1 MGHQPN
7 VHYIFL
13 VSQEPVRHQK
23 RCRSPSS
30 QSESLQRGWTPFP
43 ARFYGGRSARCLD
56 LRNLALGEAAVLLD
70 VRDAFDP
77 VSASQNGVVLSQ
89 LLWVRPGGGASATS
103 TRRRFA
109 TLDQVLMAADLL
121 LQSGGFGL
129 VVLDLASLSLR
140 PTCPVTG
147 DIITTRLKDMAPEV
161 TSADV
166 DGETAV
172 QLSRYKTIGDLIRRQ
187 VNGHLAGK
195 CHVLTSN
202 WSALLDKKFGADNN
216 EEEKRARLE
225 KAAALNELGE
235 ARFSILAGPAGAGKT
250 SVLGIF
256 CAQKEIQGT
265 GLLLLAPTGK
275 ARVRMQELAKSSGA
289 KAQTIAQFLNQHGRY
304 DGASGRYIMTGG
316 PQETAFGTVIV
327 DEASM
332 LTEDML
338 GALFDALQGV
348 KRFVFV
354 GDRAQLPP
362 IGAGRPFVDIIA
374 KLRPADCES
383 RFPRVTSGYA
393 ELTIEDDR
401 SEPIAQTCGL
411 LVGSATRRL
420 RRAKTTSSANK
431 TIRSRE
437 SSLWNGPVQKISS
450 SS

>member
-1 MGHQPN
+1 MSVPAPIWHRFFRFTYSAIQCSGPLTPRPLHLSGIP
-7 VHYIFL
+7 
-13 VSQEPVRHQK
+13 RA
-23 RCRSPSS
+23 CSPPKAMSVTLIAIRIAAAWLDTLS
-30 QSESLQRGWTPFP
+30 RTI
-43 ARFYGGRSARCLD
+43 YGGRSARCLD

-147 DIITTRLKDMAPEV
+147 DIITARLKDMAPEV

-187 VNGHLAGK
+187 VNGRLAGK

-225 KAAALNELGE
+225 KAAAL
-235 ARFSILAGPAGAGKT
+235 T
-250 SVLGIF
+250 
-256 CAQKEIQGT
+256 
-265 GLLLLAPTGK
+265 
-275 ARVRMQELAKSSGA
+275 
-289 KAQTIAQFLNQHGRY
+289 
-304 DGASGRYIMTGG
+304 
-316 PQETAFGTVIV
+316 
-327 DEASM
+327 
-332 LTEDML
+332 
-338 GALFDALQGV
+338 
-348 KRFVFV
+348 
-354 GDRAQLPP
+354 
-362 IGAGRPFVDIIA
+362 
-374 KLRPADCES
+374 
-383 RFPRVTSGYA
+383 
-393 ELTIEDDR
+393 
-401 SEPIAQTCGL
+401 
-411 LVGSATRRL
+411 
-420 RRAKTTSSANK
+420 
-431 TIRSRE
+431 
-437 SSLWNGPVQKISS
+437 
-450 SS
+450 